1 MQDLN
6 MVNWLAVIVG
16 TVLSFLVGWA
26 WYSPKLFG
34 KKWAEG
40 SGVKLGSADKMP
52 MMAMASNFVALFL
65 LSLVVGITAT
75 QDMLIT
81 AIAAILACALFVF
94 SMGGYV
100 KKSSYAMI
108 VDLFY
113 IVVAGIVM
121 IVCQGIL

>member
-1 MQDLN
+1 MQELAN
-6 MVNWLAVIVG
+6 VNWLAVIVG
-16 TVLSFLVGWA
+16 TVVAFLVGWA

-40 SGVKLGSADKMP
+40 SGVELGSADQMP
-52 MMAMASNFVALFL
+52 VMAMVSNLLALFL
-65 LSLVVGITAT
+65 LALVVGITAT

-81 AIAAILACALFVF
+81 AILAILACSVFVF

-100 KKSSYAMI
+100 KKSNYAMI

-121 IVCQGIL
+121 IICQGIF

>member
-1 MQDLN
+1 MQELAN
-6 MVNWLAVIVG
+6 VNWLAVIVG
-16 TVLSFLVGWA
+16 TVVSFLVGWA
-26 WYSPKLFG
+26 WYSSMLFG

-40 SGVKLGSADKMP
+40 SGVELGDAKDMP
-52 MMAMASNFVALFL
+52 VMAMASNLVGLFL
-65 LSLVVGITAT
+65 LALVVGITAT

-81 AIAAILACALFVF
+81 AIVAILACAIFVF

-108 VDLFY
+108 VDLLY

-121 IVCQGIL
+121 IICQGIF